1 MKREPIQT
9 ASHWGVYQVT
19 TDDDERIVRTSPLR
33 RDPHPAAFYD
43 GLPEIVRSGLR
54 IDRPYV
60 RAGFLRH
67 REKSRDGRGSDRF
80 VAVSWDEALNLV
92 EQELRRVTATFG
104 NEAIY
109 GGSYGW
115 ASAGRLHHSPS
126 VLKRFLGMIAGR
138 EPLRMNPA
146 DAESRGLRAGDFVRV
161 FNDRGAF
168 VAAVQIVD
176 DLMAG
181 VVQIATGAWFDPVE
195 PGTPGS
201 LEKHGNPNVVT
212 DDKGTSR
219 LGQSS
224 VAQTAL
230 IEVERIH
237 ALPDLTAYDL
247 PQFAR
252 KDDELW
258 ALAES
263 A

>member
-19 TDDDERIVRTSPLR
+19 
-33 RDPHPAAFYD
+33 
-43 GLPEIVRSGLR
+43 
-54 IDRPYV
+54 
-60 RAGFLRH
+60 
-67 REKSRDGRGSDRF
+67 
-80 VAVSWDEALNLV
+80 
-92 EQELRRVTATFG
+92 
-104 NEAIY
+104 
-109 GGSYGW
+109 
-115 ASAGRLHHSPS
+115 
-126 VLKRFLGMIAGR
+126 
-138 EPLRMNPA
+138 
-146 DAESRGLRAGDFVRV
+146 
-161 FNDRGAF
+161 
-168 VAAVQIVD
+168 
-176 DLMAG
+176 
-181 VVQIATGAWFDPVE
+181 
-195 PGTPGS
+195 
-201 LEKHGNPNVVT
+201 NVVT